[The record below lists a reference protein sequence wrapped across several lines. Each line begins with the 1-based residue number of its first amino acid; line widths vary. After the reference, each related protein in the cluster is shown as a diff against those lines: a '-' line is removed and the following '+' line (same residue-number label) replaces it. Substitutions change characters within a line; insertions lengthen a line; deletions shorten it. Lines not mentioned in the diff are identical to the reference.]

1 MGGPLAD
8 RGVRRADLQ
17 GPQPVGPPAEK
28 FEQFVAKREV
38 MGSSI
43 LVEQ

>member
-17 GPQPVGPPAEK
+17 GPPPAGPPAEK
-28 FEQFVAKREV
+28 FEQFVANGK
-38 MGSSI
+38 
-43 LVEQ
+43 